1 MGGRWRI
8 GPPLLC
14 PTTNAGARGPVPKRT
29 EVVEKLISVH
39 PSRQFPSRSI
49 PEAELAVS
57 EGVFRTPDFGL
68 RMRRLGPLSL
78 VHYWH
83 LNVNAKDAQAR
94 LVLTNVTGAINV
106 GPNALIDGG
115 STATVACPNLP

>member
-1 MGGRWRI
+1 M
-8 GPPLLC
+8 
-14 PTTNAGARGPVPKRT
+14 
-29 EVVEKLISVH
+29 SVH
-39 PSRQFPSRSI
+39 PSRQFLSRSI

-106 GPNALIDGG
+106 GIEDCGLFF
-115 STATVACPNLP
+115 VVLKV